1 METKETKYIELIKR
15 IKILIEGETDIIVIM
30 STISCEIYHTFSH
43 FNWVGFYRVVN
54 KNTLK
59 VGPYQGKHGCLEINF
74 NKGVCGK
81 CAREQK
87 IQLVNDIEKL
97 EFHIACSAETK
108 SEIVI
113 PVFNIQ
119 KNLIAVFDIDSV
131 NINAFNEVDEINL
144 SKIADLFKERILS

>member
-1 METKETKYIELIKR
+1 METKETKYKELIKR

-30 STISCEIYHTFSH
+30 STISSEVYHTFSH

-54 KNTLK
+54 ENTLK
-59 VGPYQGKHGCLEINF
+59 VGPYQGKHGCLEISF
-74 NKGVCGK
+74 NRGVCGK

-87 IQLVNDIEKL
+87 IQLVNDVEKP
-97 EFHIACSAETK
+97 EFHITCSAETK

-113 PVFNIQ
+113 PVLNIQ
-119 KNLIAVFDIDSV
+119 KKLIAVFDIDSV

-144 SKIADLFKERILS
+144 SKITALFRERILS